1 MHIANVHVKHSACS
15 LRLVS
20 SRTKRKVTQIFK
32 DRPRLLRQGL
42 GVFTKVHRERVTF
55 RSPKIRA
62 KTRPR
67 ELVRRSYRAELPW
80 ESRTRS
86 SRLPARAACYTRGQ
100 SSRYSEGVG
109 ARELQEGPRVV
120 VAWHRT
126 LLQRMDPTEGI
137 RPTKDSAVNRS
148 PLLPPFIRPRLNV
161 DFSHR

>member
-1 MHIANVHVKHSACS
+1 MYMLNSACNFQ
-15 LRLVS
+15 LVS
-20 SRTKRKVTQIFK
+20 SRTKRKVTRIFK
-32 DRPRLLRQGL
+32 NRPTLLRQGL
-42 GVFTKVHRERVTF
+42 GISTKVRTFERVIF
-55 RSPKIRA
+55 LSPKIRA

-67 ELVRRSYRAELPW
+67 ELVRRSCRAELPW

-86 SRLPARAACYTRGQ
+86 SRLPARAACYTRGLC
-100 SSRYSEGVG
+100 SWYSGGVG